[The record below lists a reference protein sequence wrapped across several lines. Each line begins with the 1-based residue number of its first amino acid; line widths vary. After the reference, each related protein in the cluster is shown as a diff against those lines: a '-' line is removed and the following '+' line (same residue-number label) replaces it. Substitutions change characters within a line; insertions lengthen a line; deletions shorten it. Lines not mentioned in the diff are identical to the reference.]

1 MNIRAAYQ
9 KTVLLEESIAMVAF
23 LVLFATVLI
32 QVIFRVP
39 LVIRTVPFAP
49 IWTEELSRWLFV
61 YVVFFGA
68 SRGVHSRD
76 YIMIDTVVKKL
87 PRRVQ
92 QWIQIFV
99 DIIMIAAV
107 LMVIFVAFR
116 GMPFVARQRA
126 TTLPV
131 TLLYLYG
138 VLPLTFVLMAIRL
151 AVSTVVDI
159 ISLSSAQEEE
169 A

>member
-1 MNIRAAYQ
+1 VNIRSAYE
-9 KTVLLEESIAMVAF
+9 KTAIIEEFVAVAAF
-23 LVLFATVLI
+23 LVLFVTVLI
-32 QVIFRVP
+32 QVVFRVP
-39 LVIRTVPFAP
+39 LVIRTIPYAP

-87 PRRVQ
+87 PKRVQ

-99 DIIMIAAV
+99 DIIMLVAV
-107 LMVIFVAFR
+107 FMVIFVAFR

-138 VLPLTFVLMAIRL
+138 VLPVTFIIMAFRIS
-151 AVSTVVDI
+151 VSTIGDI
-159 ISLSSAQEEE
+159 VIIFSNQEE
-169 A
+169 AV